1 MLTRLVCPVP
11 LDAVE
16 NLLLLLQ
23 VVVAG
28 EGDVPAQLRLNHR
41 VAAVLHHPQAGA
53 D

>member
-1 MLTRLVCPVP
+1 MLARLVSPVP

-23 VVVAG
+23 VVVTG
-28 EGDVPAQLRLNHR
+28 QGDVAAQLGLNHR
-41 VAAVLHHPQAGA
+41 VAPVLQDSQAGA